1 MGEVITFILVI
12 CYLAL
17 VIYLVSLIARF
28 VSAHEDIADSIR
40 DYVLHLRH
48 KEE

>member
-1 MGEVITFILVI
+1 MGEVFTFLLLIG
-12 CYLAL
+12 YLL
-17 VIYLVSLIARF
+17 LFIYLVSLIVRF
-28 VSAHEDIADSIR
+28 VSAFEDIADSIR

>member
-1 MGEVITFILVI
+1 MGEVFTFLLLIG
-12 CYLAL
+12 YLL
-17 VIYLVSLIARF
+17 LLIYLVSLIARF
-28 VSAHEDIADSIR
+28 VSAHEEIADSFR